1 MRLPL
6 DSFVEHGAWDG
17 VWHEPERRFDWSLV
31 DRLEIVAEHHDL
43 VGQRFLFDDLR
54 LVAPDGTAV
63 ALAASDRSLDYAL
76 EANYPNPFNANTV
89 LRHRLGKRSPVDLS
103 VYNAVGQRVRTL
115 ERRLYLVDPTARLG
129 MGAMSLDAMQ
139 LVGYT
144 IIVWRQTDF

>member
-6 DSFVEHGAWDG
+6 DSFGAG
-17 VWHEPERRFDWSLV
+17 TASGSQRRFDWSLV
-31 DRLEIVAEHHDL
+31 DRLEIVAEHRS
-43 VGQRFLFDDLR
+43 GRTAFLFDDLR

-89 LRHRLGKRSPVDLS
+89 LRYRLGKRSPVDLS